1 MTTHHL
7 SRGEDQMFRSFSR
20 RRATLAML
28 ATAAAVPAFAASA
41 QATLGPVSGSTSI
54 PRGQVTL
61 ETVPFGLIGS
71 LNPDGVSDVSLMSA
85 ESKFTWYNGA
95 VAGHVTGTMHVDNGQ
110 LAQYR
115 VRVDGLTGNNDVLS
129 TSYDAKRGTSPTSAS
144 QDIPVDVAVPAA
156 PNLLKAKVVLEEK
169 SSGPNWVE
177 RGELYTQAVPRTD
190 DVKILS
196 RHLDVGGIGFAN
208 GEPTDDASVTW
219 DIGDDGALTA
229 TYRGYLHFTGAAAS
243 GRVELRSINPLLGGV
258 SDTAD
263 GDTHET
269 NGNGP
274 VTSPQDTIALTSSS
288 SPTVDVVMQSWVP
301 DPNGGHWD
309 DIASQRVSAGE

>member
-1 MTTHHL
+1 
-7 SRGEDQMFRSFSR
+7 MFRSFSR

-129 TSYDAKRGTSPTSAS
+129 TSYDIKRGTSPSSAS
-144 QDIPVDVAVPAA
+144 QDIPVDVAVPSA
-156 PNLLKAKVVLEEK
+156 PNLLKAKIVLEEK

-177 RGELYTQAVPRTD
+177 RGELFTQAVPRTD

-208 GEPTDDASVTW
+208 GEPTDDAHVTW
-219 DIGDDGALTA
+219 ALSDDGSLTA
-229 TYRGYLHFTGAAAS
+229 TYRGYLHFTGGTAS
-243 GRVELRSINPLLGGV
+243 GRVELRSIDPLLG
-258 SDTAD
+258 TATDSED
-263 GDTHET
+263 GET
-269 NGNGP
+269 RDYNGNGP
-274 VTSPQDTIALTSSS
+274 FTADQDTITMTSSS
-288 SPTVDVVMQSWVP
+288 SPTVDVVMQTWVDGP
-301 DPNGGHWD
+301 DGGHWD
-309 DIASQRVSAGE
+309 DVASERVSAGE